1 MAKKQLFTREFRR
14 MAVGRMKVCDNVA
27 ALARELK
34 VPRQTL
40 YVWKNREEA
49 AGLRQEQAGGRVDP
63 GREEKKEIQRLKRLL
78 AEKAL
83 EVDFFKGALQK
94 FEARR
99 QESSSAG
106 ETPSISKSR
115 R

>member
-1 MAKKQLFTREFRR
+1 MAKKQLYTREFRH
-14 MAVGRMKVCDNVA
+14 MAVERMKVCDNVTT
-27 ALARELK
+27 LARELK
-34 VPRQTL
+34 VPRQIL
-40 YVWKNREEA
+40 YLWRDREEA
-49 AGLRQEQAGGRVDP
+49 ASLRQGQAVGRVDP
-63 GREEKKEIQRLKRLL
+63 SPEEKKEIQRLKRLL

-99 QESSSAG
+99 QGSSSAG